1 MKDSFIIFSQIKVM
15 CNGLRNFILITF
27 HLVSSNGYI
36 RSFSHMIVGF
46 IDILNGENTSDDS
59 TESSVRDQ

>member
-1 MKDSFIIFSQIKVM
+1 M

-36 RSFSHMIVGF
+36 RSFSHMIVGC

-59 TESSVRDQ
+59 TESSVRDQWP